1 MEQIMNYSSQ
11 VQTDENGELYIII
24 PDDLIKELDWKE
36 GDMLQWSIDGET
48 VILSRKEA
56 EKND

>member
-1 MEQIMNYSSQ
+1 MEQIMIYTSIIEK
-11 VQTDENGELYIII
+11 DENGELYLVI

-36 GDMLQWSIDGET
+36 GDTLNWNIEGDT
-48 VILSRKEA
+48 VILSRKEV

>member
-1 MEQIMNYSSQ
+1 MEQIMKYSSEI
-11 VQTDENGELYIII
+11 QTDENGELFIII

-36 GDMLQWSIDGET
+36 GDVLQWSVEGNT
-48 VILSRKEA
+48 AILSRNEA

>member
-1 MEQIMNYSSQ
+1 MIYTSI
-11 VQTDENGELYIII
+11 VQSDENGELFIVI

-36 GDMLQWSIDGET
+36 GDTLNWNIEGDT

>member
-1 MEQIMNYSSQ
+1 MEQIMIYTSI
-11 VQTDENGELYIII
+11 VEKDENGELYLVI

-36 GDMLQWSIDGET
+36 GDTLNWNIEGDT

>member
-1 MEQIMNYSSQ
+1 MEQIMIYTSI
-11 VQTDENGELYIII
+11 VEADENGELYLVI

-36 GDMLQWSIDGET
+36 GDTLNWNIEGDT

>member
-1 MEQIMNYSSQ
+1 MNYSSQ

>member
-1 MEQIMNYSSQ
+1 MEQIMIYTSI
-11 VQTDENGELYIII
+11 VEKDENGELYLVI

-36 GDMLQWSIDGET
+36 GDTLNWNIEGDT
-48 VILSRKEA
+48 VILSRKEV